1 VYGVGTFW
9 RGWALV
15 IQGQDEAGPAQM
27 HQGMAGVLATGTT
40 LGRPYCL
47 VPLAAALGHTG
58 QVAVGLRLLA
68 EALAEAYRLHGEL
81 VLQSGVQGLES
92 EVLTADTRR
101 QTPDAEAEACFQ
113 QALTIAR
120 HQQAKSWEL
129 RAAVSLSRLW
139 QQQGKRAEAY
149 ELLEPIYGWF
159 TEGFDTAD
167 LQEAQGLLRALGGV
181 PARPADG
188 GPGRTWLKG
197 SGAGP

>member
-1 VYGVGTFW
+1 MYGVGTFW

-68 EALAEAYRLHGEL
+68 EALAEFEANGQGYLLAEAYRLHGEL

-101 QTPDAEAEACFQ
+101 QTQ
-113 QALTIAR
+113 
-120 HQQAKSWEL
+120 S
-129 RAAVSLSRLW
+129 
-139 QQQGKRAEAY
+139 
-149 ELLEPIYGWF
+149 
-159 TEGFDTAD
+159 
-167 LQEAQGLLRALGGV
+167 
-181 PARPADG
+181 
-188 GPGRTWLKG
+188 
-197 SGAGP
+197 